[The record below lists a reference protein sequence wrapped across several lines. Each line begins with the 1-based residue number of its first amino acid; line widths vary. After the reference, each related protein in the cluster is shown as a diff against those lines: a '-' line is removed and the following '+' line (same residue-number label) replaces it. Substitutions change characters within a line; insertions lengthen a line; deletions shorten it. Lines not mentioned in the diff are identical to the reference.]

1 MNANTVHI
9 ASVSGGKDST
19 AMCLWLRE
27 QGIPFRAVHFDT
39 GWEHAATVEY
49 VRDTLPR
56 VLGQPV
62 EVARREPRQLV
73 ERREAWAA
81 ELEGMLGFR
90 SPMVRWILSRGMFPS
105 RVRRFCTQEL
115 KVFTARDV
123 MRAAHAEG
131 LLPVNVV
138 GIRAAESAA
147 RAKLEERELS
157 TTLDCAVW
165 RPLLRWTEDEVIA
178 IHRRHAVPPNP
189 LYLRGATRV
198 GCWPCIMAGK
208 AELRLLAKDEPRIRV
223 MERLEEMVGVLATER
238 HERKRRGSWTCQ
250 TCGDERPLDD
260 TEDQHDIG
268 PTCCDAR
275 MQHEPPQP
283 DGFRIPAFFQG
294 NRNHRLPGETVIRC
308 VPIRQ
313 HLAWAKTA
321 RGGKELEAEQLTLG
335 GMDDGCLRWGMCE
348 VSS

>member
-1 MNANTVHI
+1 MTAINI

-19 AMCLWLRE
+19 AMCLHLRE
-27 QGIPFRAVHFDT
+27 HGIPFRAVHFDT

-62 EVARREPRQLV
+62 EVARREPKRLD
-73 ERREAWAA
+73 ERREAWAV

-123 MRAAHAEG
+123 MRAVHAEG

-138 GIRAAESAA
+138 GIRAAESTA
-147 RAKLEERELS
+147 RAKLDERELS
-157 TTLDCAVW
+157 TTLDCMVW
-165 RPLLRWTEDEVIA
+165 RPLIRWTEDDVIA
-178 IHRRHAVPPNP
+178 IHRRHGVPPNP
-189 LYLRGATRV
+189 LYLRGSKRV

-208 AELRLLAKDEPRIRV
+208 AELRLLAKDNARV
-223 MERLEEMVGVLATER
+223 NVIDRLEAMVGILATER
-238 HERKRRGSWTCQ
+238 NDRRRSEQ
-250 TCGDERPLDD
+250 PYDEPE
-260 TEDQHDIG
+260 TSF
-268 PTCCDAR
+268 T
-275 MQHEPPQP
+275 PPH
-283 DGFRIPAFFQG
+283 FFQG
-294 NRNHRLPGETVIRC
+294 SSIHARPDGTIPC

-313 HLAWAKTA
+313 HLEWAKTA
-321 RGGKELEAEQLTLG
+321 RGGRELEREQLTLS

-348 VSS
+348 VAP

>member
-1 MNANTVHI
+1 MGTVHI

-62 EVARREPRQLV
+62 EVARREPRQLD
-73 ERREAWAA
+73 ERREAWAV

-165 RPLLRWTEDEVIA
+165 RPLLRWTEAQVIA
-178 IHRRHAVPPNP
+178 IHRRHGTPPNP

-208 AELRLLAKDEPRIRV
+208 AELRLLAKDEARVRV
-223 MERLEEMVGVLATER
+223 MERLEEMVAILAR
-238 HERKRRGSWTCQ
+238 SPGWPDYVCNQ
-250 TCGDERPLDD
+250 CGALYYETTDPRLE
-260 TEDQHDIG
+260 ECECG
-268 PTCCDAR
+268 GNF
-275 MQHEPPQP
+275 EPPAASP
-283 DGFRIPAFFQG
+283 RRPAFFQG
-294 NRNHRLPGETVIRC
+294 NRNHAAPDGTLPT

-321 RGGKELEAEQLTLG
+321 RGGKELEREQLTLG

-348 VSS
+348 VAT